1 MTLFYI
7 CYIASKPAKHAEIM
21 DYMIDQIP
29 AKNSSKLSSF
39 VVIGGMSFHGAKI
52 ANYLHDMNFIV
63 TVIEDAVN
71 IEPDPIKWY
80 RWTQL
85 PMKDQDKIFIDFSLG
100 TDKLRT
106 KLQAINPDV
115 ILYVPTG
122 IIDLNSVQED
132 PVKIYQ
138 LGSATV
144 GHFETL
150 LSIIPKLPSIQRKVI
165 LLSTMDNQETNLIY
179 KTWMSNLDQLIYFY
193 GKGHQL
199 LDTTFALIKVN
210 GVFGP
215 WKETIKSSIRCWYI
229 DSIAQ
234 LVLYVSNRSSD
245 ASSIIIRDLTDKCE
259 HDIKSGITATDLW
272 MDNYEL
278 SLKKRKRNVIV
289 GGVLIVQSKAHWGGL
304 AHIRN
309 NDKYFERFILTA
321 MNHKADIVII
331 HNCYSDDF
339 ISKYK
344 NACPSCNFVKYS
356 PVNERIAHDQR
367 FYMIYDYLLNNPDI
381 GNLVTTDIKDVAF
394 FNDPF
399 KVVATIGDYFYTSY
413 DIPFVQ
419 HIGRFPWL
427 AYMFNKCYPDFK
439 NKEEV
444 LNLYGIFN
452 SGIMGGSR
460 HVMLSLFSRILL
472 YLDTASLSAVCDMT
486 TANAVYHTQYYDR
499 IYCGYPFSGSYFTG
513 IHLQQGAAVIH
524 KYGQLFNPSWL
535 VRH

>member
-1 MTLFYI
+1 
-7 CYIASKPAKHAEIM
+7 M
-21 DYMIDQIP
+21 DYLIDELP
-29 AKNSSKLSSF
+29 AKNLSKLSSF

-52 ANYLHDMNFIV
+52 ANYLHDMNFRV

-71 IEPDPIKWY
+71 IEPDPLKWY

-85 PMKDQDKIFIDFSLG
+85 PMKNQDKIFIDFSLG

-122 IIDLNSVQED
+122 IIDLNSFQGD

-179 KTWMSNLDQLIYFY
+179 KTWMSNLEKLIDFY
-193 GKGHQL
+193 GKGRQL

-259 HDIKSGITATDLW
+259 HDIISGITATDLW

-278 SLKKRKRNVIV
+278 NLKKRKRNVIA
-289 GGVLIVQSKAHWGGL
+289 GGVLIVQSKAHWWRT
-304 AHIRN
+304 ASKDDH
-309 NDKYFERFILTA
+309 KYFEGFILTA
-321 MNHKADIVII
+321 MNYKVDIVII
-331 HNCYSDDF
+331 HNFYSDNF

-344 NACPSCNFVKYS
+344 NACPSCHFVNYS

-381 GNLVTTDIKDVAF
+381 DNLVTTDIRDVVF
-394 FNDPF
+394 RNDPF
-399 KVVATIGDYFYTSY
+399 KVMATIGDYFYSSY
-413 DIPFVQ
+413 DLPYAQYVGKFRWIAQ
-419 HIGRFPWL
+419 
-427 AYMFNKCYPDFK
+427 MFKKCYPGFK
-439 NKEEV
+439 YQDEV
-444 LNLYGIFN
+444 FNLYGVFN

-472 YLDTASLSAVCDMT
+472 YLDTASLNGVCDMT
-486 TANAVYHTQYYDR
+486 TANAVYHLNYYDR
-499 IYCGYPFSGSYFTG
+499 IYYGYPFSGSYFGG
-513 IHLQQGAAVIH
+513 ICQQQGAAVTH
-524 KYGQLFNPSWL
+524 KSCALFNPSAL
-535 VRH
+535 Q

>member
-1 MTLFYI
+1 M

-21 DYMIDQIP
+21 DYMMDQLSS
-29 AKNSSKLSSF
+29 AKNSSKILSF

-71 IEPDPIKWY
+71 IEPDPLKWY

-85 PMKDQDKIFIDFSLG
+85 PMKNQDKIFIDFSLG

-122 IIDLNSVQED
+122 IIDLNSVQGD

-150 LSIIPKLPSIQRKVI
+150 LSIIPKLPSIQQKVI
-165 LLSTMDNQETNLIY
+165 LLSTMDNKETNLIY
-179 KTWMSNLDQLIYFY
+179 KTWMSSLEQLIYFY

-199 LDTTFALIKVN
+199 VDTTLALIKVN

-234 LVLYVSNRSSD
+234 LVLYMSNRSSD
-245 ASSIIIRDLTDKCE
+245 ASSIIIRDLTNKCE
-259 HDIKSGITATDLW
+259 RDIKSGNTATDLW

-278 SLKKRKRNVIV
+278 SLKKKKRNVIA
-289 GGVLIVQSKAHWGGL
+289 GGVLIIQSKARWYQT
-304 AHIRN
+304 ISK
-309 NDKYFERFILTA
+309 NDHKYLKRFILTA
-321 MNHKADIVII
+321 MNHKPDDIVII
-331 HNCYSDDF
+331 HNCYSNFF

-344 NACPSCNFVKYS
+344 NACPSCHFVKYS
-356 PVNERIAHDQR
+356 PVNKRIAHDQR

-381 GNLVTTDIKDVAF
+381 GNLVTTDAKDVYF

-399 KVVATIGDYFYTSY
+399 KIMAEIGDYFYTSY

-419 HIGRFPWL
+419 HVGRFPWL
-427 AYMFNKCYPDFK
+427 ALIFKKCYPDFK
-439 NKEEV
+439 NEEEV

-460 HVMLSLFSRILL
+460 HVMLSLLSRILL

-486 TANAVYHTQYYDR
+486 TANAVYHTHYYGR
-499 IYCGYPFSGSYFTG
+499 IYSGYPFSGSFLLG
-513 IHLQQGAAVIH
+513 VRLQQGAAVTH
-524 KYGQLFNPSWL
+524 RYGRLFNPSWL
-535 VRH
+535 VYTTLV

>member
-1 MTLFYI
+1 
-7 CYIASKPAKHAEIM
+7 
-21 DYMIDQIP
+21 MINQLP
-29 AKNSSKLSSF
+29 AKNSFKLSSF
-39 VVIGGMSFHGAKI
+39 VIIGGMSFHGAKI
-52 ANYLHDMNFIV
+52 ANYLHNMNFRV

-71 IEPDPIKWY
+71 IEPDPIRWY

-85 PMKDQDKIFIDFSLG
+85 PMKNQDKIFIDFSLG

-122 IIDLNSVQED
+122 IIDLNSIQGD

-144 GHFETL
+144 GHFHKL

-179 KTWMSNLDQLIYFY
+179 KTWMSSLERLIYFY
-193 GKGHQL
+193 GKDCQL
-199 LDTTFALIKVN
+199 VDTTFALIKVN

-234 LVLYVSNRSSD
+234 LVFNMSNRYSD
-245 ASSIIIRDLTDKCE
+245 ASSILINDLTNICE
-259 HDIKSGITATDLW
+259 RDIKSGITATDMW

-278 SLKKRKRNVIV
+278 NLKKRKRNVIA
-289 GGVLIVQSKAHWGGL
+289 GGVLIIQSKARWYQTASKDDH
-304 AHIRN
+304 
-309 NDKYFERFILTA
+309 KYLEEFILTA
-321 MNHKADIVII
+321 TNYKTDDIVII
-331 HNCYSDDF
+331 HNFYSDNF

-344 NACPSCNFVKYS
+344 NACPSCHFVKYS

-381 GNLVTTDIKDVAF
+381 GNLVTTDVRDVVF
-394 FNDPF
+394 YNDPF
-399 KVVATIGDYFYTSY
+399 KVMAEIGDYFFTSY
-413 DIPFVQ
+413 DVPYAQYV
-419 HIGRFPWL
+419 GKFPWI
-427 AYMFNKCYPDFK
+427 AGMFTRCYPDFK

-452 SGIMGGSR
+452 SGAIGGSR
-460 HVMLSLFSRILL
+460 HVMLSLFSRIML

-486 TANAVYHTQYYDR
+486 TANAVYHLNYYDR
-499 IYCGYPFSGSYFTG
+499 IYSGYPFSGSYIIG
-513 IHLQQGAAVIH
+513 ICHQQGAAVTH
-524 KYGQLFNPSWL
+524 KKCILFDPGVL
-535 VRH
+535 

>member
-1 MTLFYI
+1 MPKSQIIILHV
-7 CYIASKPAKHAEIM
+7 ASRSAEHAEIV
-21 DYMIDQIP
+21 DYMIDQLP
-29 AKNSSKLSSF
+29 AKNLSKLSSF

-52 ANYLHDMNFIV
+52 ANYLHNMNFSV

-71 IEPDPIKWY
+71 IEPDPIRWY

-85 PMKDQDKIFIDFSLG
+85 PMKNQDKIFIDFSLG

-122 IIDLNSVQED
+122 IIDLNSVQGD

-144 GHFETL
+144 GHFQTF

-165 LLSTMDNQETNLIY
+165 LLSTMDNKEANLIY
-179 KTWMSNLDQLIYFY
+179 KTWMSNLEQLIYFY

-199 LDTTFALIKVN
+199 VDTTFALIKVN

-215 WKETIKSSIRCWYI
+215 WKETIKSNIRCWYI
-229 DSIAQ
+229 DSIAEM
-234 LVLYVSNRSSD
+234 VLYVSDRSSD
-245 ASSIIIRDLTDKCE
+245 ASSFLIHDLTNKCE
-259 HDIKSGITATDLW
+259 RDIKSGITATDLW
-272 MDNYEL
+272 INNYEL
-278 SLKKRKRNVIV
+278 NLKKKKRNVIA
-289 GGVLIVQSKAHWGGL
+289 GGVLIVQSEAHWGGS
-304 AHIRN
+304 ANNNHVYIEGFIR
-309 NDKYFERFILTA
+309 TA

-331 HNCYSDDF
+331 HNCYSDF
-339 ISKYK
+339 FTSKYK
-344 NACPSCNFVKYS
+344 NACPSCHFVKYS
-356 PVNERIAHDQR
+356 PVNKRIANDQR

-381 GNLVTTDIKDVAF
+381 GNLVTTDISDNVF
-394 FNDPF
+394 LNDPF
-399 KVVATIGDYFYTSY
+399 KVMATIGDYFYTSY

-419 HIGRFPWL
+419 HVGRFPWI
-427 AYMFNKCYPDFK
+427 AQMFKKCYPDFK
-439 NKEEV
+439 NEEEV

-460 HVMLSLFSRILL
+460 HVMLSLFSRIVL

-499 IYCGYPFSGSYFTG
+499 IYSGYPFSGSYFTG
-513 IHLQQGAAVIH
+513 IYLQQGVAITH
-524 KYGQLFNPSWL
+524 KSGNVFDPSWL
-535 VRH
+535 VHV

>member
-1 MTLFYI
+1 M
-7 CYIASKPAKHAEIM
+7 
-21 DYMIDQIP
+21 IP
-29 AKNSSKLSSF
+29 AKKSSKLLSF

-52 ANYLHDMNFIV
+52 ANYLHNMNFSV

-71 IEPDPIKWY
+71 IEPDPLKWY

-85 PMKDQDKIFIDFSLG
+85 PMKSQDKIFIDFSLG
-100 TDKLRT
+100 TNQLIT
-106 KLQAINPDV
+106 KLLTINPDV

-122 IIDLNSVQED
+122 IIDLNSVQGD

-144 GHFETL
+144 GHFQTF
-150 LSIIPKLPSIQRKVI
+150 LSIIPELPSIQRKVI
-165 LLSTMDNQETNLIY
+165 LLSTMDNKGTNLIY
-179 KTWMSNLDQLIYFY
+179 TTWMLSLEQMIYFY
-193 GKGHQL
+193 GKGRQL
-199 LDTTFALIKVN
+199 VDTTFALIKVN

-215 WKETIKSSIRCWYI
+215 WKETIKSSIRCCYI

-245 ASSIIIRDLTDKCE
+245 ASSIIIHDLTDKCE
-259 HDIKSGITATDLW
+259 HDVKSGITTTDLW

-278 SLKKRKRNVIV
+278 NGTKQKRNVIA
-289 GGVLIVQSKAHWGGL
+289 GGVLIVQSKAHWGGST
-304 AHIRN
+304 HRN
-309 NDKYFERFILTA
+309 NHKYFERFILTA
-321 MNHKADIVII
+321 MNYKADIVII

-344 NACPSCNFVKYS
+344 NACPSCHFVKYS

-367 FYMIYDYLLNNPDI
+367 FYMIYDYLLNNPDVD
-381 GNLVTTDIKDVAF
+381 NLVIADIRDVAF

-399 KVVATIGDYFYTSY
+399 KVMAKIGDYFFTSF

-419 HIGRFPWL
+419 HIGRFPWI
-427 AYMFNKCYPDFK
+427 AEMFTKCYPDFK

-444 LNLYGIFN
+444 FNLYGVFN
-452 SGIMGGSR
+452 SGIIGGSR
-460 HVMLSLFSRILL
+460 HVMLSLLSHILL

-499 IYCGYPFSGSYFTG
+499 IYCGYPFSGSFLTG
-513 IHLQQGAAVIH
+513 IHLQQGAAVTH
-524 KYGQLFNPSWL
+524 KYGQLFSLSWL
-535 VRH
+535 PAPAN